1 MLSLYTDLL
10 VIEKSNIGFQSLA
23 KYIMS
28 MPYQCV
34 TMGLSRILVI
44 YVKKNK
50 SLGSDKKG
58 ASILR
63 ILHGV
68 EETLRPRRYL

>member
-1 MLSLYTDLL
+1 
-10 VIEKSNIGFQSLA
+10 
-23 KYIMS
+23 MS

-44 YVKKNK
+44 HVKKNK
-50 SLGSDKKG
+50 SLERAKKG
-58 ASILR
+58 ASILL

-68 EETLRPRRYL
+68 EETLRPRRSPKLFVYFSLTVDD